1 MTKEP
6 YRDTVSAINDLAEGR
21 IDAYVGAYAIVRP
34 QAQAGKVKVL
44 AVTNRARAAGAP
56 DIPTV
61 SEAGFP
67 GLNFDGLTGIFG
79 PRSMPKEPRDRI
91 AADVAEAAKDP
102 EIVQRLSATGQVIV
116 PGTGAEFAQAIEEQR
131 AQIAK
136 VVKALDINPT
146 Q

>member
-1 MTKEP
+1 VEEEMIGMSLLRALSLLVVLAP
-6 YRDTVSAINDLAEGR
+6 LAIGPA
-21 IDAYVGAYAIVRP
+21 RP
-34 QAQAGKVKVL
+34 LPVQAQAGKVKVL

-102 EIVQRLSATGQVIV
+102 EIVQRLTATGQVIV
-116 PGTGAEFAQAIEEQR
+116 PGTGAEFGASIEEQR
-131 AQIAK
+131 AQVAK
-136 VVKALDINPT
+136 VVKALDIKPA